1 MYFKTLRNPHKLRVF
16 RLWQKRG
23 IDPTGGAL
31 QVIRRQMR
39 SGAPSR
45 SWPNCPVP

>member
-23 IDPTGGAL
+23 IDPTRGAL

-39 SGAPSR
+39 IAKHHLVAGPI
-45 SWPNCPVP
+45 P